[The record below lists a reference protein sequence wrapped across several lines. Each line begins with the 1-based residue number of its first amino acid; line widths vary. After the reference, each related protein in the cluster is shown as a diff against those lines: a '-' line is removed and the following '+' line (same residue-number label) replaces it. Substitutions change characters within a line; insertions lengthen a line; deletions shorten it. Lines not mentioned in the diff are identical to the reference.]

1 MRVCISSNTGDY
13 VTLEVDSQDT
23 IGHIIDQ
30 YLLKEKLNKSDLLLL
45 YNSTSLDKNK
55 TLEHYE
61 IEDGSFLQLLYKLN
75 GGGTE
80 VDFKTDGSNTVQQG
94 FSNTAP
100 KYRTVYEGI
109 NLEGKC
115 TNPSC
120 IANGKM
126 VIMPMKDQKE
136 IDFVSKND
144 SFVCPQCHKEVSPIT
159 CGFYKCRFYFTGETA
174 DDEDEDLIKTV
185 KFEGKTSNGKY
196 LLYKPEN
203 SQSNITS
210 NGEIDKD
217 RWYSLIIRCEIDES
231 L

>member
-55 TLEHYE
+55 TLEHCE

-80 VDFKTDGSNTVQQG
+80 VDFKTDGSNTEQQG

-100 KYRTVYEGI
+100 TYRTVYEGI

-115 TNPSC
+115 TNPLC

-136 IDFVSKND
+136 ILTV
-144 SFVCPQCHKEVSPIT
+144 PI
-159 CGFYKCRFYFTGETA
+159 KA
-174 DDEDEDLIKTV
+174 DRILTLNRITQAK
-185 KFEGKTSNGKY
+185 
-196 LLYKPEN
+196 KP
-203 SQSNITS
+203 S
-210 NGEIDKD
+210 GA
-217 RWYSLIIRCEIDES
+217 
-231 L
+231 

>member
-1 MRVCISSNTGDY
+1 MRLYISSNTGDY
-13 VTLEVDSQDT
+13 ATLEVSSQDT
-23 IGHIIDQ
+23 IGHVIDQ
-30 YLLKEKLNKSDLLLL
+30 FLLKENLNNTDLLLL

-55 TLEHYE
+55 TIEHYE

-80 VDFKTDGSNTVQQG
+80 VDFKTDGSNTVNQG
-94 FSNTAP
+94 FSIYAP
-100 KYRTVYEGI
+100 DYRTVYHGI

-120 IANGKM
+120 VANGRM

-144 SFVCPQCHKEVSPIT
+144 LFVCPKCHKEVSPIT
-159 CGFYKCRFYFTGETA
+159 CGFYKCRFYFIGETA
-174 DDEDEDLIKTV
+174 DEDNDEEIKTV
-185 KFEGKTSNGKY
+185 KFEGKTSGGKY
-196 LLYKPEN
+196 LLYRPEN
-203 SQSNITS
+203 SQPNIDA
-210 NGEIDKD
+210 NGNIDKD
-217 RWYSLIIRCEIDES
+217 RWYTLTIKCEIDES